1 MLQGVSAAEISKK
14 PLHAV
19 TSLTISAAKTS
30 YKWVPPDWERVEI
43 YFDSQSDFIL
53 EKTLKFYS

>member
-1 MLQGVSAAEISKK
+1 MLQGASAAEISKK
-14 PLHAV
+14 PLHTV
-19 TSLTISAAKTS
+19 TSLTISAIKTS
-30 YKWVPPDWERVEI
+30 YKWSPPDWERVEM